1 MEKINISAYHMQRIA
16 DLYNESKKDSNIFK
30 KIDHHIYHMADIGK
44 YSYSFDMNTCQF
56 TKEEVGSVY
65 KHYTENNFDVK
76 INPIKVNNM
85 IRRYYVTISWEEIFK
100 ASMER
105 ELIEFIYVKLPGY
118 IQDKIDKNENR
129 YILMSNKHK
138 SLHVKEMIL
147 RMMGLRFPNL
157 LITAV
162 KINPEELEDS
172 SEDSKSDNDVVE
184 IKWEVL
190 DKVFTFDRHKTFLL
204 QKEIQE
210 LIDNAI
216 EYGNDNIK
224 LYIYASS
231 KDQEKFYDLM
241 ESISD
246 NNYDTFK
253 GRQVRLS
260 DDQFDNNLHEVI
272 MDWGRE
278 DKENGEY

>member
-1 MEKINISAYHMQRIA
+1 MEKINMSAYHMQRIA
-16 DLYNESKKDSNIFK
+16 DAWNDALDHKRDFTLFE
-30 KIDHHIYHMADIGK
+30 KIDHHIYHMADTGK
-44 YSYSFDMNTCQF
+44 YSYSFDMKTSQF

-65 KHYTENNFDVK
+65 KYYTENNFDVK

-100 ASMER
+100 SSIER
-105 ELIEFIYVKLPGY
+105 KLIELIYVKLPGY
-118 IQDKIDKNENR
+118 IQDNINKNENK
-129 YILMSNKHK
+129 YILLSKNNNT
-138 SLHVKEMIL
+138 LHIKEMIL

-157 LITAV
+157 LVTSI
-162 KINPEELEDS
+162 KINPDELEDS

-204 QKEIQE
+204 QKEIQK
-210 LIDNAI
+210 LINDAI

-231 KDQEKFYDLM
+231 NDSQRFYNLM

-253 GRQVRLS
+253 GRQVRLA
-260 DDQFDNNLHEVI
+260 DNQFDNNLHEVI
-272 MDWGRE
+272 MDWERE
-278 DKENGEY
+278 EK